1 MVEAAV
7 EPVVEPVGPVS
18 EWHEK
23 ASRGRFARFGG
34 STFSSLKY
42 RNFRLFFTGQI
53 ISQVGNWLT
62 LIAQTLLVLK
72 LTNSGL
78 MVGLLTGCQFAP
90 VLLFGAW
97 AGLIADR
104 SDKRKLL
111 MIVQAL
117 AMVQSFVL
125 AALAFMGHPPVLAIF
140 AVAFCGGIATAFDN
154 PARRAFVVEMVP
166 ETNVQNAV
174 SLNSAL
180 MTSSRIVGPALAGL
194 LISTVGYGWCFT
206 VDGISYIAVLVALWM
221 MRPADLR
228 RPPVAKRGKGQVR
241 EGLRYVRTVP
251 DLWIPLVMMAII
263 GTLAFNFQVVLPL
276 FATRTFGGDDA
287 TFTLLL
293 SVISVGSLTGALVTA
308 RRKTIELRHVIVA
321 AAGFG
326 LSMLLLAVV
335 PSLGLAFPVA
345 MLMGFVSIAFMTAS
359 TAIVQVR
366 ADPTMRGRV
375 LALQAIVFLGSTPIG
390 GPIVGA
396 ICQEFGAR
404 AGLVV
409 GGVAGLAAAGWG
421 LLAGRRSLADGGAEP
436 PDSVDRALELEA
448 LR

>member
-1 MVEAAV
+1 M
-7 EPVVEPVGPVS
+7 
-18 EWHEK
+18 
-23 ASRGRFARFGG
+23 
-34 STFSSLKY
+34 
-42 RNFRLFFTGQI
+42 
-53 ISQVGNWLT
+53 
-62 LIAQTLLVLK
+62 LK

-104 SDKRKLL
+104 SDKRRLL

-194 LISTVGYGWCFT
+194 LIPTVGYGWCFT

-263 GTLAFNFQVVLPL
+263 GTLAFNFQVVMPL

-308 RRKTIELRHVIVA
+308 RRKSIELRHVIVS

-326 LSMLLLAVV
+326 LAMLLLAAV

-345 MLMGFVSIAFMTAS
+345 MLMGFASIAFMTAS

-366 ADPTMRGRV
+366 ADPMMRGRV

-421 LLAGRRSLADGGAEP
+421 LLAGRRSLADGGAEGP
-436 PDSVDRALELEA
+436 ASVDEALELEA

>member
-1 MVEAAV
+1 VDPAAPGEV
-7 EPVVEPVGPVS
+7 
-18 EWHEK
+18 EWHEVESK
-23 ASRGRFARFGG
+23 GRLSRLGG

-72 LTNSGL
+72 LTNSAL

-90 VLLFGAW
+90 VLLFGAF

-104 SDKRKLL
+104 SDKRRLL

-125 AALAFMGHPPVLAIF
+125 AGLAFMDNPPVLAIF

-166 ETNVQNAV
+166 ESNVQNAV

-206 VDGISYIAVLVALWM
+206 VDGFSYIAVLVALWM

-251 DLWIPLVMMAII
+251 DLWIPLAMMAII
-263 GTLAFNFQVVLPL
+263 GTLSFNFQVVLPL
-276 FATRTFGGDDA
+276 FATRTLGGDDT

-326 LSMLLLAVV
+326 LAMLALAAV
-335 PSLGLAFPVA
+335 PGLGLAFPVA

-366 ADPTMRGRV
+366 ADPSMRGRV

-396 ICQEFGAR
+396 ICQELGAR

-421 LLAGRRSLADGGAEP
+421 TWAGRRSLADGGLEP
-436 PDSVDRALELEA
+436 PESVEEALELEA
-448 LR
+448 LH